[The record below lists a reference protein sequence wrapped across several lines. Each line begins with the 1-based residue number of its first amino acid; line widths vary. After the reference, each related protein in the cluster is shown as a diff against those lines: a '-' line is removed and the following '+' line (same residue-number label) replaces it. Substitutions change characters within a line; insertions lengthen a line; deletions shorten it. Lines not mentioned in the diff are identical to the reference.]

1 MKLEVASITFSTR
14 AMEKLEL
21 LSKVRELNKSFSEDL
36 EKELDKILESG
47 CLDLTKYENNFT
59 LPKIVF
65 SAILRSES
73 FQFAPIIEEY
83 QQKIKNVSKFL

>member
-1 MKLEVASITFSTR
+1 MKLEVTSITFSTR

-47 CLDLTKYENNFT
+47 
-59 LPKIVF
+59 
-65 SAILRSES
+65 
-73 FQFAPIIEEY
+73 
-83 QQKIKNVSKFL
+83 

>member
-1 MKLEVASITFSTR
+1 
-14 AMEKLEL
+14 MEKFEL

-47 CLDLTKYENNFT
+47 CLDLLKYKNDFI

-65 SAILRSES
+65 SAILKSES
-73 FQFAPIIEEY
+73 FQFAPMRKEY
-83 QQKIKNVSKFL
+83 QQEFKNVSKFL

>member
-1 MKLEVASITFSTR
+1 MKKS
-14 AMEKLEL
+14 EL

-47 CLDLTKYENNFT
+47 CIDLSKYENDYK

-65 SAILRSES
+65 SAILKNES
-73 FQFAPIIEEY
+73 FQFTPMSKEC
-83 QQKIKNVSKFL
+83 QQEIKNVSNFLLIV

>member
-1 MKLEVASITFSTR
+1 MK
-14 AMEKLEL
+14 KLEL

-47 CLDLTKYENNFT
+47 CLDLSKYKNDFI

-65 SAILRSES
+65 SAILKSES
-73 FQFAPIIEEY
+73 LQFAPMSKGY
-83 QQKIKNVSKFL
+83 QQEFKNVSKFL

>member
-1 MKLEVASITFSTR
+1 MKLEVTSITFSTR

-47 CLDLTKYENNFT
+47 CLDLTKYENDFT

-65 SAILRSES
+65 SAILKSES
-73 FQFAPIIEEY
+73 FQFAPMIKEY
-83 QQKIKNVSKFL
+83 QQEIKNVSKFL

>member
-1 MKLEVASITFSTR
+1 
-14 AMEKLEL
+14 MEKFEL

-47 CLDLTKYENNFT
+47 CLDLSKYENDYK

-65 SAILRSES
+65 SAILKSES
-73 FQFAPIIEEY
+73 FQFTPMSKEY
-83 QQKIKNVSKFL
+83 QQEIKNVSKFL